1 MSYLCRVLPDHRL
14 GIALFA
20 GPLTVDDF
28 LGSMHGLYEHE
39 DWQPGFAALWDSRRV
54 RELVLGEQDVAAIVR
69 CTRDLAPRMGTGRA
83 AFVVPREIDHLIA
96 RLLIR
101 LTQDERRERQ
111 AFREITDALAWL
123 GQEGL
128 DPAVRESLDAS
139 IG

>member
-1 MSYLCRVLPDHRL
+1 MPYECRIFSDQHL
-14 GIALFA
+14 GVATLY
-20 GPLTVDDF
+20 GPLVVDDF
-28 LGSMHGLYEHE
+28 LGAMHGLYEHE
-39 DWQPGFAALWDSRRV
+39 DWHPGFAALWDARRV
-54 RELVLGEQDVAAIVR
+54 RELVLGERDVAAIVR
-69 CTRDLAPRMGTGRA
+69 CTRDLVPRMGTGRA

-111 AFREITDALAWL
+111 AFREMTEALAWL